1 MTDGVESFPLVT
13 EATLELLNQKQ
24 IVDYRGWREG
34 VYDWLTYFGKDPKKA
49 EGYSE
54 YTVRDSLYR
63 TDRFWRWVW
72 TEYECDDDQD
82 YQYTLS
88 IDHDTADAYMKHL
101 ARWDCSASNK
111 ASIYRTIQRLY
122 RYLSEE
128 KGQPEWESDI
138 KFSNPSMS
146 QPRDFLT
153 RQERRDI
160 REAAMEYGS
169 IPGYNDLDP
178 EERDRWKIHLAQRF
192 EKPKNDVVPADWDK
206 ANGWKIPAIV
216 WTSLDCGLRP
226 VEIKRAKVSWVDT
239 ANERLVIPK
248 KESSKNR
255 ENWKPPLTSRTAIA
269 LENWLEEREAYK
281 KYDDTDELFLTR
293 EGNPYTSQSLR
304 YVMKRLFDV
313 ADIPQEN
320 RQVSWYMIRHST
332 GTYMAREEGLEA
344 ARQQLRHNSAET
356 TMRYDQ
362 APERDRR
369 EALDRM
375 G

>member
-1 MTDGVESFPLVT
+1 MVDGVESFPLVT
-13 EATLELLNQKQ
+13 ESTLELLNEKQ

-34 VYDWLTYFGKDPKKA
+34 FYDWLMYFGKDPEKA

-63 TDRFWRWVW
+63 TGQFWRWVW
-72 TEYECDDDQD
+72 TDHECGDDQE
-82 YQYTLS
+82 YKYTLS
-88 IDHDTADAYMKHL
+88 IDHTTADAYMKHL
-101 ARWDCSASNK
+101 ARMDCSANNK

-122 RYLSEE
+122 KYLAEE
-128 KGQPEWESDI
+128 HGMEKWESDI

-160 REAAMEYGS
+160 REAAMEYGT
-169 IPGYNDLDP
+169 IPAYNDLDP
-178 EERDRWKIHLAQRF
+178 DERDRWKIHLAMRF

-226 VEIKRAKVSWVDT
+226 VEIKRAKVSWVDVE
-239 ANERLVIPK
+239 NERLIIPK

-255 ENWKPPLTSRTAIA
+255 ENWKPPFTSRTAIA
-269 LENWLEEREAYK
+269 LENWLEEREAYP
-281 KYDDTDELFLTR
+281 KYDDRDELFLTR
-293 EGNPYTSQSLR
+293 EENPYTSQSLK
-304 YVMKRLFDV
+304 YLIERLFDV